1 MPRLSPRR
9 VRTIYAS
16 LTSRSLSAFTDDAV
30 ASTRSGP
37 SLDGVEIVD
46 GDSDASGAG
55 AICIVRQH
63 HRYEIATRREAE
75 AYRDAGFDVDVIML
89 ADPDNPNGPRTE
101 TVEGVTLHRI
111 PGSRTKG
118 GAVQY
123 LVDYLGFM
131 VRSGA
136 MLNKMHSNRKYQVVQ
151 VSTLPDFLLLGVQ
164 PVRARGAK
172 VVSFIKEPSPE
183 LGRTIY
189 NNTKWDIPLKVFEQM
204 AIRLADTVLTVT
216 DELRETLIERG
227 AKPDRTH
234 VVMNGGGEE
243 HWVVGRESR
252 PSPDP
257 EVFTVICHGTIEHRY
272 GHDTIV
278 EAVALLRDEMPELR
292 LTLCGEGSYSGDIKD
307 SISAKGLD
315 DIVTFNGFV
324 SHDELI
330 DHICRAD
337 AGIVAQ
343 LASEYSHL
351 VNTNKMFEYMMLGRP
366 VIATKL
372 RSVSTTF
379 SDEEIEFYEAG
390 DAASLAQAIRNLRGD
405 PERRASLVEA
415 AGSAHRTRTSWA
427 IQRERLVTEITSLA
441 QTSKFW
447 NPDK

>member
-1 MPRLSPRR
+1 MSRLSPQR
-9 VRTIYAS
+9 VRNIFAS
-16 LTSRSLSAFTDDAV
+16 LTSRSPVRSSNSAA
-30 ASTRSGP
+30 ASR
-37 SLDGVEIVD
+37 
-46 GDSDASGAG
+46 AAG
-55 AICIVRQH
+55 AIEGPGSLCIVRQH

-75 AYRDAGFDVDVIML
+75 AYRDSGFVVDVIML
-89 ADPDNPNGPRTE
+89 ADPDNPDGPRTE

-123 LVDYLGFM
+123 LIDYLGFM

-136 MLNKMHSNRKYQVVQ
+136 MLNKLHSTRRYQVVQ
-151 VSTLPDFLLLGVQ
+151 VSTLPDFLLLGAQ

-189 NNTKWDIPLKVFEQM
+189 NNTKWDIPLKAFEQM
-204 AIRLADTVLTVT
+204 AIRLADMVLTVT
-216 DELRETLIERG
+216 DELRETLIDRG
-227 AKPDRTH
+227 AKADRTH

-243 HWVVGRESR
+243 HWTVGLESR
-252 PSPDP
+252 PTPDP
-257 EVFTVICHGTIEHRY
+257 EFFTVICHGTIEHRY

-278 EAVALLRDEMPELR
+278 DAVALLRDEMPDLR
-292 LTLCGEGSYSGDIKD
+292 LTLCGEGSYSGEIKD
-307 SISAKGLD
+307 AISAKGLD
-315 DIVTFNGFV
+315 DIATFNGFV

-337 AGIVAQ
+337 VGIVAQ

-379 SDEEIEFYEAG
+379 TDEEIEFYEAG
-390 DAASLAQAIRNLRGD
+390 DPESLADAIRNLRAN
-405 PERRASLVEA
+405 PARRASLVDA
-415 AGSAHRTRTSWA
+415 AGNAHRTRTAWA
-427 IQRERLVTEITSLA
+427 IQRERLITEITALA
-441 QTSKFW
+441 QTSKW
-447 NPDK
+447 WKS

>member
-9 VRTIYAS
+9 VKRSIAS
-16 LTSRSLSAFTDDAV
+16 LTPRSLSVYSDSA
-30 ASTRSGP
+30 ASSRAPASDVSP
-37 SLDGVEIVD
+37 VE
-46 GDSDASGAG
+46 GAG
-55 AICIVRQH
+55 SICIVRQH

-75 AYRDAGFDVDVIML
+75 AYRDSGFEVDVVML
-89 ADPDNPNGPRTE
+89 ADPDNPDGPRTE
-101 TVEGVTLHRI
+101 MVEGVTLHRI

-118 GAVQY
+118 GPVQY
-123 LVDYLGFM
+123 LIDYLGFM

-136 MLNKMHSNRKYQVVQ
+136 LLNKLHSSRHYQIVQ
-151 VSTLPDFLLLGVQ
+151 VSTLPDFLLLAAQ
-164 PVRARGAK
+164 PVRLRGAK

-189 NNTKWDIPLKVFEQM
+189 NNSNWDIPLKVFEQM
-204 AIRLADTVLTVT
+204 AIRLADTVFTVT

-227 AKPDRTH
+227 AKPDRIH

-243 HWVVGRESR
+243 HWMIDRASR
-252 PSPDP
+252 PTPDP
-257 EVFTVICHGTIEHRY
+257 ELFTVICHGTVEHRY

-307 SISAKGLD
+307 AISAKGLD
-315 DIVTFNGFV
+315 DIATFNGFV

-379 SDEEIEFYEAG
+379 SDDEIEFYDAG
-390 DAASLAQAIRNLRGD
+390 DAQSLANAIRNLRND
-405 PERRASLVEA
+405 RARCASLVEA
-415 AGSAHRTRTSWA
+415 AGEAHRTRTAWS
-427 IQRERLVTEITSLA
+427 IQRGRLVTEITALA
-441 QTSKFW
+441 KTSKW
-447 NPDK
+447 WTR